1 MIIGIKDTKLKSF
14 ELYVQTVYQLIEEI
28 NFPDT

>member
-14 ELYVQTVYQLIEEI
+14 ELSVQTVYQLIEEI